1 MSCSPMRRLLTS
13 LAFVLALAPA
23 LLAAQ
28 GATEEY
34 KGFWNRND
42 ATNFNGRVTPNSSES
57 FAYKNHPATAD
68 RAKEAALRRNVPAVA
83 PQKTED
89 LEQLVQSDTSADRS
103 PPASTP
109 LNREQIVAKYGAP
122 DQPQL
127 IRAQK
132 DAPPAMQ
139 GLFEAL
145 NSNDKELAWQYA
157 LSLARRQVDM
167 QTTVSKAT
175 DYQLLAMEALGLRPP
190 SSEDQANNPI
200 NPTRAELDGLI
211 RQTQAEEL
219 RRRVNIDA
227 ALAAEQAYGTENSPL
242 HGALS
247 NIPVDPEGKIKLLI
261 FFDEKDAVSASLAES
276 IKPLREK
283 FKGDTNFSVMGL
295 TKRTY
300 TAQGLKLRGAELSF
314 PFPLV
319 NGEALALDL
328 RIRSYPSFVFLAMTS
343 KETYRVEG
351 IPSMSEI
358 EKTVRAMRGGK

>member
-1 MSCSPMRRLLTS
+1 MRRFA
-13 LAFVLALAPA
+13 AFLFLALAISPA
-23 LLAAQ
+23 LLSAQ

-34 KGFWNRND
+34 KGFWNKND
-42 ATNFNGRVTPNSSES
+42 ASNFNSRVTPNSSES
-57 FAYKNHPATAD
+57 VSYRDHPATVD
-68 RAKEAALRRNVPAVA
+68 LAKEAALSRKAPAIA
-83 PQKTED
+83 PQKIENPGQPSQTAE
-89 LEQLVQSDTSADRS
+89 SAAN
-103 PPASTP
+103 PPPVSTP
-109 LNREQIVAKYGAP
+109 LNREQILAKYGAP

-167 QTTVSKAT
+167 QNTVAKAT
-175 DYQLLAMEALGLRPP
+175 DYQLLAMEALGLRQPLSDDP
-190 SSEDQANNPI
+190 ANDRI
-200 NPTRAELDGLI
+200 NPTRAELDDLI
-211 RQTQAEEL
+211 RQTQADEL

-227 ALAAEQAYGTENSPL
+227 ALAAEQAFEQDETRSPPPV
-242 HGALS
+242 S
-247 NIPVDPEGKIKLLI
+247 NIPIDPEGKIKLLV
-261 FFDEKDAVSASLAES
+261 FFDEKDLNSQNLAES

-283 FKGDTNFSVMGL
+283 FKGDKNFSVIGL

-300 TAQGLKLRGAELSF
+300 TVDGLKRRGAELSF

-351 IPSMSEI
+351 VPSMSEI
-358 EKTVRAMRGGK
+358 EKTVHAMRGGK